1 MYIKLLLPPQ
11 NLALQL
17 SLFGADNFFLLVE
30 IGQAH
35 IVIEVEWLTNWSRSL
50 FALNRVRSLN
60 PQYLVLFK
68 EIMQIDRDHFLRIC
82 HNLSKVKLNAVV
94 PVRRNSNIRKETTF
108 FQKLVS
114 PHIPCIPVVAGYL
127 GM

>member
-1 MYIKLLLPPQ
+1 MQ
-11 NLALQL
+11 
-17 SLFGADNFFLLVE
+17 
-30 IGQAH
+30 
-35 IVIEVEWLTNWSRSL
+35 IVIEVEWLINWSRSL
-50 FALNRVRSLN
+50 FALNGVRRLN

-68 EIMQIDRDHFLRIC
+68 EIMQIEPDHFLC

-94 PVRRNSNIRKETTF
+94 PVRRNCNIRKETTS